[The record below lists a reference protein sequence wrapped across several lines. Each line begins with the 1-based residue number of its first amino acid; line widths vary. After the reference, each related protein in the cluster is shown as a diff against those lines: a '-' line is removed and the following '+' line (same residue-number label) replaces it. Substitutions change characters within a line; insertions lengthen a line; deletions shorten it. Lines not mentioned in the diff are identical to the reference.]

1 DAEPSRQRTNDLEW
15 INKYDQSPRA
25 KLRKK
30 HNEKLQKLIDK
41 HDLKLKRSAKI
52 ITTNDTSNVVNMS
65 KTVLTHEQMYV
76 LSKGLKYVPTPSSLN
91 VIDII
96 TNSEKSLF
104 NVPKIFKQAA
114 FAEISTYVS
123 KWKKPEHNNLS
134 KEERLA
140 LKQIKCNPAITVV
153 TADKGG
159 KVVVMDRDTY
169 VLQIEEHL
177 NNRNIY
183 ENVKDPTNLIKKIF
197 VDELNLRKETI
208 KFTYEFEKDKK
219 LNYLDTTLSRNT
231 VDKAIDL
238 KWFRKDTASDRLLHF
253 ESAHHTSIKFNI
265 IKNMATRIINTTR
278 NNNQQLEDLYTLK
291 QILIK
296 SKYPLNLIDNSFQKC
311 LLQNNNNTTTQP
323 TKKKNEDM
331 QFSLCLPYARGME
344 VLKRKLEK
352 LKIKL

>member
-1 DAEPSRQRTNDLEW
+1 MIKLRNNLLNYQFKQQRNINIEINTQLSIIKWYLEDAEPSRQRTNDLEW

-183 ENVKDPTNLIKKIF
+183 ENVKDPTNLIKTS
-197 VDELNLRKETI
+197 LR
-208 KFTYEFEKDKK
+208 
-219 LNYLDTTLSRNT
+219 R
-231 VDKAIDL
+231 
-238 KWFRKDTASDRLLHF
+238 
-253 ESAHHTSIKFNI
+253 ESSS
-265 IKNMATRIINTTR
+265 
-278 NNNQQLEDLYTLK
+278 
-291 QILIK
+291 LIVQ
-296 SKYPLNLIDNSFQKC
+296 S
-311 LLQNNNNTTTQP
+311 T
-323 TKKKNEDM
+323 
-331 QFSLCLPYARGME
+331 
-344 VLKRKLEK
+344 
-352 LKIKL
+352 